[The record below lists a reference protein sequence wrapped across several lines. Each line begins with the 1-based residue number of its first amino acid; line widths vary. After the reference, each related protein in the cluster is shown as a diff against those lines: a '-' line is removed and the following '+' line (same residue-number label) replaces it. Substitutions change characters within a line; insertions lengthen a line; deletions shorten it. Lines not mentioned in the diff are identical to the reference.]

1 MQIKERFQVNGKN
14 CYKVLDDTGLE
25 YELTFRGLYS
35 SELLDEMKAAGYQV
49 LDYYGHIVTPDGVS
63 IEDIALSDCTLS
75 VAEIDAMES
84 MDDFAVTEAEA
95 TAYFTRETERTL
107 VELHKPVEVKI
118 KTREE
123 LIKYLVNYSLLI
135 RNNLGDEDCL
145 PLNSFVA
152 PEALF
157 TFEEIQTDNM
167 VRYYMD
173 IIAKRREF
181 RTYAAYQKVVK
192 FLQSQGLLGD
202 QFTAADVKRAYLS
215 WGICG
220 VKSMFTR
227 LEDKT
232 GVKTTIFNHESDASY
247 RGGRIHKNLMNKT
260 GQVISLNGSVPAM
273 LDTEEYD
280 ESDIQPVNHNKYLKL
295 YRDSRT
301 WVTEYQ
307 CVDCWEPF
315 YRTRTLGNLIDDSG
329 VSYKMYLDTDT
340 LVVKTLSGNVIIQP
354 YLTIKTYNK
363 VKLPIDNILNEE
375 DYREWCLC
383 SAKAHDIVEQL
394 TMYSDVDSTFD
405 LLSSEGLNKRDI
417 IQYTARRI
425 QENPDLNAHFD
436 NSLDLT
442 SAEELYS
449 GTIPE
454 VYLKKYNPN
463 DLPYDTRDELIDI
476 MSDTKSELEAQC
488 KYLIVDKSSV
498 MAESESRDEIELR
511 PVEQLEFARDV
522 LAGCVNID
530 YLAKGKKEDQNI
542 DYIQVVELLKLC
554 YATFGSGKTLE
565 DFLLHIMD
573 DSDML
578 DWNTVFSK
586 REFAYWGAI
595 KDTAELNALRARE
608 CVSAIYVRHVF
619 REKSREA
626 VERQRHYA
634 FDCVMLRLDSKK
646 SNPSVAI
653 QNELAEHIKE
663 AVSRTNFDYRLKEA
677 LTIEAAHIALQI
689 MFHAAF
695 DPNFEA
701 TYTDVPGI
709 IRVRVDHQLRAEK
722 VSLLVDI
729 PQELFNELFDTSNFK
744 EEICTLSDWC
754 RTSFSYGIP
763 RMYCLNANITPW
775 RVIPRDGAD
784 LKSYNFQ
791 VNYISQGV
799 YDNNLPEHVRIRCD
813 EIGGRVTTI
822 QYRESLIKGM
832 DHSVKY
838 NEDNTEYY
846 MQNSTFLENFDLY
859 YTRFRIVDTAA
870 KESGKLLYRMRNKSD
885 TLFSM
890 YADPTSA
897 DYQDPE
903 RDEVV
908 DYSDEIVNAWYE
920 DVDVISLSDRNAK
933 SALVAGLN
941 TVEKFDI
948 DTEAFSDV
956 IRWQGLLDN
965 SFKLTNAAVT
975 IIGTKVLIVTGKGSI
990 TRDLQSISLED
1001 CEKLVEKGIFYRLS
1015 AREFLVKATIGDY
1028 KVGVR

>member
-25 YELTFRGLYS
+25 CELTFRGLYS
-35 SELLDEMKAAGYQV
+35 SELLDQMKAAGYQI
-49 LDYYGHIVTPDGVS
+49 LDYYGHIVTPDGIS

-95 TAYFTRETERTL
+95 TAYFTRETERVL
-107 VELHKPVEVKI
+107 VELRGPIDVRI

-123 LIKYLVNYSLLI
+123 LIKYLVNYSLLL

-157 TFEEIQTDNM
+157 TLEEIQTDSM
-167 VRYYMD
+167 IRYYMD

-181 RTYAAYQKVVK
+181 RTYAAYQKVIK
-192 FLQSQGLLGD
+192 FLQNQGLLGN

-232 GVKTTIFNHESDASY
+232 GVKTTIFNHENDASY

-260 GQVISLNGSVPAM
+260 GQVLSLSGSVPAM

-295 YRDSRT
+295 YRDSRM

-307 CVDCWEPF
+307 CIDCWEPF
-315 YRTRTLGNLIDDSG
+315 YRTRTLGNMIDDSG

-354 YLTIKTYNK
+354 YLTIKTYNN
-363 VKLPIDNILNEE
+363 VKLPIDSILSEE

-383 SAKAHDIVEQL
+383 SAKAHDIVEQI
-394 TMYSDVDSTFD
+394 TMHSDVDNTYD

-417 IQYTARRI
+417 IQYMARRI
-425 QENPDLNAHFD
+425 QENPDLNTHFD
-436 NSLDLT
+436 SSLDLT

-454 VYLKKYNPN
+454 AYLKKYNPN

-476 MSDTKSELEAQC
+476 MLDTKSELEAQC
-488 KYLIVDKSSV
+488 KYLIVDKSSIL
-498 MAESESRDEIELR
+498 AESASRDEIALR

-522 LAGCVNID
+522 LAGGVNID
-530 YLAKGKKEDQNI
+530 YLAQGKKEDQNI
-542 DYIQVVELLKLC
+542 DYIQIIELLKLC

-578 DWNTVFSK
+578 DWSTVFSK
-586 REFAYWGAI
+586 REHAYWGAVR
-595 KDTAELNALRARE
+595 DTAELNALRAKE
-608 CVSAIYVRHVF
+608 CVSAIYIKHVF

-626 VERQRHYA
+626 AERQRHYA
-634 FDCVMLRLDSKK
+634 FDCIMLRLDSKK
-646 SNPSVAI
+646 SNASVAI
-653 QNELAEHIKE
+653 QNELAEHVKE
-663 AVSRTNFDYRLKEA
+663 AVRKTDLNYKLKDA
-677 LTIEAAHIALQI
+677 LVIEAAHIALQI
-689 MFHAAF
+689 MFHAPY

-701 TYTDVPGI
+701 TNTNVPGI
-709 IRVRVDHQLRAEK
+709 VRVRVDHQIRAEK
-722 VSLLVDI
+722 VSLMVDI
-729 PQELFNELFDTSNFK
+729 PQTLFSELFDTSNFT
-744 EEICTLSDWC
+744 EEVCTLSDWC
-754 RTSFSYGIP
+754 RMSFSYGMP

-791 VNYISQGV
+791 VNYMSQDV
-799 YDNNLPEHVRIRCD
+799 YNSSMPEYARTKCD
-813 EIGGRVTTI
+813 EVGGKVTTI
-822 QYRESLIKGM
+822 QKCKSLIKGL
-832 DHSVKY
+832 DYDIKY
-838 NEDNTEYY
+838 NESNVDYY
-846 MQNSTFLENFDLY
+846 LQNATFLENFDLY
-859 YTRFRIVDTAA
+859 YERFRIVDKVA
-870 KESGKLLYRMRNKSD
+870 KANGKLLYRMRNKSD
-885 TLFSM
+885 ILFSM
-890 YADPTSA
+890 YADQTSA
-897 DYQDPE
+897 DYQDPDK
-903 RDEVV
+903 DEIVE
-908 DYSDEIVNAWYE
+908 YSDEIANTWYE
-920 DVDVISLSDRNAK
+920 SVDVISLSDRGAK
-933 SALVAGLN
+933 TALVAGLN
-941 TVEKFDI
+941 TIEKFDI

-965 SFKLTNAAVT
+965 SFKLTNAVVT
-975 IIGTKVLIVTGKGSI
+975 IMGTKVLIVTSKGSV
-990 TRDLQSISLED
+990 TRDLQNISLED
-1001 CEKLVEKGIFYRLS
+1001 CEQLVEKGIFYRLS
-1015 AREFLVKATIGDY
+1015 AREFLVKATIGNY

>member
-14 CYKVLDDTGLE
+14 CYKILDDTGLE
-25 YELTFRGLYS
+25 CELTFRGLYS
-35 SELLDEMKAAGYQV
+35 PELLDQMKEAGYQI
-49 LDYYGHIVTPDGVS
+49 LDYYGHIVTPDGIS

-95 TAYFTRETERTL
+95 TAYFTRETERVL
-107 VELHKPVEVKI
+107 VELHEPVNARI

-123 LIKYLVNYSLLI
+123 LIKYLINYSLLL

-157 TFEEIQTDNM
+157 TLEEIQTDSII
-167 VRYYMD
+167 RYYMD

-181 RTYAAYQKVVK
+181 RTYAAYQRVIK
-192 FLQSQGLLGD
+192 FLQNQGLLGE

-232 GVKTTIFNHESDASY
+232 GVKTNIFNHENDASY

-260 GQVISLNGSVPAM
+260 GQVLSLSGSVPAM
-273 LDTEEYD
+273 LDTEDYD

-295 YRDSRT
+295 YRDSRK

-307 CVDCWEPF
+307 CVECWEPF

-340 LVVKTLSGNVIIQP
+340 LVVRTLSGNVLIQP
-354 YLTIKTYNK
+354 YLTIKTYNN
-363 VKLPIDNILNEE
+363 VKLPIDSILSEE

-383 SAKAHDIVEQL
+383 SAKAHDIVEQI
-394 TMYSDVDSTFD
+394 TMHSDVDNTYD

-417 IQYTARRI
+417 IQYMARRI
-425 QENPDLNAHFD
+425 QENPELNTHFD
-436 NSLDLT
+436 SSLDLT

-488 KYLIVDKSSV
+488 KYLIVDKSSIL
-498 MAESESRDEIELR
+498 AESASRDEIALR

-522 LAGCVNID
+522 LAGGINID
-530 YLAKGKKEDQNI
+530 YLAQGKKEDQNI
-542 DYIQVVELLKLC
+542 DYIQVIELLKLC
-554 YATFGSGKTLE
+554 YATFGNGKTLE

-586 REFAYWGAI
+586 REHAYWGAVR
-595 KDTAELNALRARE
+595 DTAELNALRAKE
-608 CVSAIYVRHVF
+608 CVSAIYIKHVF

-626 VERQRHYA
+626 AERQRHYA
-634 FDCVMLRLDSKK
+634 FDCIMLRLDSKK
-646 SNPSVAI
+646 SNASVAI

-663 AVSRTNFDYRLKEA
+663 AVRKTDLNYKLKDA
-677 LTIEAAHIALQI
+677 LVIEAAHIALQI
-689 MFHAAF
+689 MFHAPY

-701 TYTDVPGI
+701 TSTNIPGI
-709 IRVRVDHQLRAEK
+709 VRVKVDHQIRAEK
-722 VSLLVDI
+722 VSLMVDI
-729 PQELFNELFDTSNFK
+729 PQTLFGELFDTSNFT
-744 EEICTLSDWC
+744 EEVCTLSDWC
-754 RTSFSYGIP
+754 RMSFSYGMP

-775 RVIPRDGAD
+775 RVTPRDGAD

-791 VNYISQGV
+791 VNYMSQV
-799 YDNNLPEHVRIRCD
+799 AYDSSMPEYARTQCN
-813 EIGGRVTTI
+813 EIGGKVTTI
-822 QYRESLIKGM
+822 QKRESLIKGM
-832 DHSVKY
+832 DYGVKY
-838 NEDNTEYY
+838 NETNVDYY
-846 MQNSTFLENFDLY
+846 LQNATFLENFDLY
-859 YTRFRIVDTAA
+859 YERFRIIDKAA
-870 KESGKLLYRMRNKSD
+870 KADGKLLYRMRNKSD
-885 TLFSM
+885 TLFSV
-890 YADPTSA
+890 YADPASA

-903 RDEVV
+903 RDEIV
-908 DYSDEIVNAWYE
+908 DYSDEIVNTWYE
-920 DVDVISLSDRNAK
+920 SVDVISLSDRGGKA
-933 SALVAGLN
+933 ALVAGLN
-941 TVEKFDI
+941 TIEKFDI

-965 SFKLTNAAVT
+965 SFKLANAVVT
-975 IIGTKVLIVTGKGSI
+975 IMGTKVLIVTSKGSV

-1015 AREFLVKATIGDY
+1015 AREFLVKATIGNY